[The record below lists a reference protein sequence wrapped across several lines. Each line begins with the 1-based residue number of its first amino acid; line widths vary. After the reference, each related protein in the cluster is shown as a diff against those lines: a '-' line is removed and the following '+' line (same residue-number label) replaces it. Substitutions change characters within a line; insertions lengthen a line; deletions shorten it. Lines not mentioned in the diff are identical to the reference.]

1 MPVTEVCLRTA
12 RAMGA
17 PLPPSWEETSGGN
30 QIYADFTLGGSDTRG
45 ASPFQV
51 HCQVS
56 AGSSGS
62 ADSAL
67 ALALDLVMW
76 LPWPAES
83 AQDAGFP
90 ILSDGK
96 FRLDSL
102 LKPCEMLSKSAL
114 IAAHAAAASLIGLR
128 TDNGHLA
135 LWMATTQSLDQA
147 IDLTAFPAVGNQP
160 ARSEV
165 SVFATL
171 PHEPGQT
178 EGSTDFAIS
187 LRATAVE
194 LIHELLRSA
203 SRREYIEFLHGLSD
217 QS

>member
-1 MPVTEVCLRTA
+1 
-12 RAMGA
+12 
-17 PLPPSWEETSGGN
+17 
-30 QIYADFTLGGSDTRG
+30 
-45 ASPFQV
+45 
-51 HCQVS
+51 
-56 AGSSGS
+56 
-62 ADSAL
+62 
-67 ALALDLVMW
+67 MW

-102 LKPCEMLSKSAL
+102 LKPCEILSKSAL
-114 IAAHAAAASLIGLR
+114 IAAHTAAANLIGLR

-171 PHEPGQT
+171 PLEPGQT
-178 EGSTDFAIS
+178 EDSTDFAIS
-187 LRATAVE
+187 LHATAVE

-203 SRREYIEFLHGLSD
+203 NRREYIEFLHKLRD